1 MAELRQKNKDEY
13 FRAIHTAYL
22 AERIALD
29 LGLNDRAVK
38 TCSYYHRIG
47 VLDGKIKWADVEHY
61 FVENNFPLE
70 AMEFLHEYMEPKK
83 GAIKSKEA
91 LTVQLSETVIASI
104 MYLLKKDENA
114 VIDYDQLID
123 KIIDKKIDDGELND
137 YAVTFREL
145 ERMRSIFKKEKLYY
159 GFLRR

>member
-1 MAELRQKNKDEY
+1 
-13 FRAIHTAYL
+13 
-22 AERIALD
+22 
-29 LGLNDRAVK
+29 
-38 TCSYYHRIG
+38 
-47 VLDGKIKWADVEHY
+47 
-61 FVENNFPLE
+61 
-70 AMEFLHEYMEPKK
+70 
-83 GAIKSKEA
+83 
-91 LTVQLSETVIASI
+91 

-114 VIDYDQLID
+114 VINYDQLID